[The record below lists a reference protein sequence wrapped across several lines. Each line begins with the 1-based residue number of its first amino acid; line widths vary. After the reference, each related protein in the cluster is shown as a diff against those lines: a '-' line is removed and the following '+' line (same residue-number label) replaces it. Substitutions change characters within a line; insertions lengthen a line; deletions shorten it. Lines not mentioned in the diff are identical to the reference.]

1 MAFIWLDTE
10 GNGVV
15 VQETAGEVRRKIE
28 DEDDDT
34 RFIEFLRDTEGGKG
48 EAFRPIFLSYD
59 QIIAIETGAGIGAVH

>member
-15 VQETAGEVRRKIE
+15 VQETAAEVRRKIE

-34 RFIEFLRDTEGGKG
+34 RFIEFLRDAETDE
-48 EAFRPIFLSYD
+48 EAFRSIFLSYEN
-59 QIIAIETGAGIGAVH
+59 IVAIETGAGIGAVR

>member
-15 VQETAGEVRRKIE
+15 VQETAAEVRRKIE

-34 RFIEFLRDTEGGKG
+34 SLIEFLRDTEGGDE
-48 EAFRPIFLSYD
+48 EAFRSIFISYEH
-59 QIIAIETGAGIGAVH
+59 IVAIETGRGVGAVR

>member
-15 VQETAGEVRRKIE
+15 VQETAAEVRRKIE

-34 RFIEFLRDTEGGKG
+34 RFIEFLRDTETDE
-48 EAFRPIFLSYD
+48 EAFRSIFLSYEN
-59 QIIAIETGAGIGAVH
+59 IVAIETGAGIGAVR